1 MGVIEFFPF
10 DPNNENFK
18 PLERKEMLAIN
29 DTWWNLEDNENEL
42 ASFAKKF
49 VEDNNLDIWKQCSR
63 RMVLK
68 TFTQLESE
76 IGKKTEAERWRGT
89 LEESQLLGSTMIFG
103 GGHPRPFF
111 YVNMPGYYY
120 RIAIFRVSTRHGERW
135 TFSLLNPKTHELSF
149 FTLRKRFFD
158 PGLNYDVYN
167 AITGDKVA
175 FLDNRVGNIGGR
187 INIVFRHGAS
197 LSRIN
202 PFISVSLSFNLV

>member
-76 IGKKTEAERWRGT
+76 IGKKTEAGRWRGT
-89 LEESQLLGSTMIFG
+89 LEESQLLGIQ
-103 GGHPRPFF
+103 
-111 YVNMPGYYY
+111 
-120 RIAIFRVSTRHGERW
+120 
-135 TFSLLNPKTHELSF
+135 
-149 FTLRKRFFD
+149 
-158 PGLNYDVYN
+158 
-167 AITGDKVA
+167 
-175 FLDNRVGNIGGR
+175 
-187 INIVFRHGAS
+187 
-197 LSRIN
+197 
-202 PFISVSLSFNLV
+202 